1 MLSIWKTTQRQ
12 HLDGWL
18 LHFYFDFGSPTAFLA
33 NARLRQLQQK
43 YEVKINYN
51 PVLLG
56 GIFKATGNSS
66 PVMVAAK
73 GEYMLK
79 HDLPRYA
86 RKYGV
91 SLKFNPH
98 FPINTLQL
106 MRAATALQ
114 SSENFNHFVDIIF
127 NSIWVEGLNMGDE
140 EVVKSTLSKNNF
152 KTSEILANISSDSV
166 KQMLITNT
174 QLAVDRGLFGVPT
187 IFINNEMF
195 FGQDRLDFVEEIL
208 QKPLK

>member
-1 MLSIWKTTQRQ
+1 MTE
-12 HLDGWL
+12 LD
-18 LHFYFDFGSPTAFLA
+18 FYFDFGSPTAFLA
-33 NARLRQLQQK
+33 NSRLRQLQQE
-43 YEVKINYN
+43 YDFKIHYK

-86 RKYGV
+86 QKYSV
-91 SLKFNPH
+91 ALKFNPH

-106 MRAATALQ
+106 MRAATGLLDK
-114 SSENFNHFVDIIF
+114 SNFDSFINTIF
-127 NSIWVEGLNMGDE
+127 KAIWIDGLNMGDE
-140 EVVKSTLSKNNF
+140 MVLQKVLSDSNF
-152 KTSEILANISSDSV
+152 NSHDIFKLASSDSV
-166 KQMLITNT
+166 KEILIANT
-174 QLAVDRGLFGVPT
+174 DSAVKRGLFGVPT
-187 IFINNEMF
+187 IFINGEMF

-208 QKPLK
+208 KSC

>member
-1 MLSIWKTTQRQ
+1 MVGDRAMIE
-12 HLDGWL
+12 

-106 MRAATALQ
+106 MRAATALH
-114 SSENFNHFVDIIF
+114 SSANFNHFGDIIF

-166 KQMLITNT
+166 KQTLITNT

>member
-1 MLSIWKTTQRQ
+1 MVGDRAMIE
-12 HLDGWL
+12 

-73 GEYMLK
+73 GKYMLK

-106 MRAATALQ
+106 MRAATALH

>member
-1 MLSIWKTTQRQ
+1 MTE
-12 HLDGWL
+12 LD
-18 LHFYFDFGSPTAFLA
+18 FYFDFGSPTAFLA
-33 NARLRQLQQK
+33 NSRLRQLQQE
-43 YEVKINYN
+43 YDFKIHYK

-86 RKYGV
+86 QKYSV
-91 SLKFNPH
+91 ALKFNPH

-106 MRAATALQ
+106 MRAATGLLNK
-114 SSENFNHFVDIIF
+114 SNFDSFINTIF
-127 NSIWVEGLNMGDE
+127 KAIWIDGLNMGDE
-140 EVVKSTLSKNNF
+140 MVLQKVLPDNNF
-152 KTSEILANISSDSV
+152 NSHDIFKLASTDSV
-166 KQMLITNT
+166 KEILIENT
-174 QLAVDRGLFGVPT
+174 DSAVKRGLFGVPT
-187 IFINNEMF
+187 IFINGEMF

-208 QKPLK
+208 KSC

>member
-1 MLSIWKTTQRQ
+1 MTE
-12 HLDGWL
+12 LD
-18 LHFYFDFGSPTAFLA
+18 FYFDFGSPTAFLA
-33 NARLRQLQQK
+33 NSRLRQLQQE
-43 YEVKINYN
+43 YDFKIHYK

-86 RKYGV
+86 QKYSV
-91 SLKFNPH
+91 ALKFNPH

-106 MRAATALQ
+106 MRAATGLLDK
-114 SSENFNHFVDIIF
+114 SNFDSFINTIF
-127 NSIWVEGLNMGDE
+127 KAIWIDGLNMGDE
-140 EVVKSTLSKNNF
+140 MVLQKVLPDNNF
-152 KTSEILANISSDSV
+152 NSHDIFKLASTDSV
-166 KQMLITNT
+166 KEILIANT
-174 QLAVDRGLFGVPT
+174 DSAVKRGLFGVPT
-187 IFINNEMF
+187 IFINGEMF

-208 QKPLK
+208 KSC

>member
-1 MLSIWKTTQRQ
+1 MTE
-12 HLDGWL
+12 LD
-18 LHFYFDFGSPTAFLA
+18 FYFDFGSPTAFLA
-33 NARLRQLQQK
+33 NSRLRQLQQE
-43 YEVKINYN
+43 YDFKIHYK

-86 RKYGV
+86 QKYSV
-91 SLKFNPH
+91 ALKFNPH

-106 MRAATALQ
+106 MRAATGLLDK
-114 SSENFNHFVDIIF
+114 SNFDSFINTIF
-127 NSIWVEGLNMGDE
+127 KAIWIDGLNMGDE
-140 EVVKSTLSKNNF
+140 MVLQKVLSDSNFNSHDIFKLAST
-152 KTSEILANISSDSV
+152 DSV
-166 KQMLITNT
+166 KEILIANT
-174 QLAVDRGLFGVPT
+174 DSAVKRGLFGVPT
-187 IFINNEMF
+187 IFINGEMF

-208 QKPLK
+208 KSY

>member
-1 MLSIWKTTQRQ
+1 MTE
-12 HLDGWL
+12 LD
-18 LHFYFDFGSPTAFLA
+18 FYFDFGSPTAFLA
-33 NARLRQLQQK
+33 NSRLRQLQQE
-43 YEVKINYN
+43 YDFKIHYK

-86 RKYGV
+86 QKYSV
-91 SLKFNPH
+91 ALKFNPH

-106 MRAATALQ
+106 MRAATGLLDK
-114 SSENFNHFVDIIF
+114 SNFDSFISTIF
-127 NSIWVEGLNMGDE
+127 KAIWIDGLNMGDE
-140 EVVKSTLSKNNF
+140 MVLQKVLSDSNFNSHDIFKLAST
-152 KTSEILANISSDSV
+152 DSV
-166 KQMLITNT
+166 KEILIANT
-174 QLAVDRGLFGVPT
+174 DSAVKRGLFGVPT
-187 IFINNEMF
+187 IFINGEMF

-208 QKPLK
+208 KSC

>member
-1 MLSIWKTTQRQ
+1 M
-12 HLDGWL
+12 
-18 LHFYFDFGSPTAFLA
+18 
-33 NARLRQLQQK
+33 
-43 YEVKINYN
+43 
-51 PVLLG
+51 LG

-166 KQMLITNT
+166 KQTLITNT

>member
-1 MLSIWKTTQRQ
+1 MIE
-12 HLDGWL
+12 LD
-18 LHFYFDFGSPTAFLA
+18 FYFDFGSPTAFLA
-33 NARLRQLQQK
+33 NSRLRQLQQE
-43 YEVKINYN
+43 YDFKIHYK

-86 RKYGV
+86 QKYSV
-91 SLKFNPH
+91 ALKFNPH

-106 MRAATALQ
+106 MRAATGLLDK
-114 SSENFNHFVDIIF
+114 SNFDSFINTIF
-127 NSIWVEGLNMGDE
+127 KAIWIDGLNMGDE
-140 EVVKSTLSKNNF
+140 MVLQKVLSDNNF
-152 KTSEILANISSDSV
+152 NSHDIFKLASTDSV
-166 KQMLITNT
+166 KEILIENT
-174 QLAVDRGLFGVPT
+174 DSAVKQGLFGVPT
-187 IFINNEMF
+187 IFINGEMF

-208 QKPLK
+208 KSC

>member
-1 MLSIWKTTQRQ
+1 MIE
-12 HLDGWL
+12 LD
-18 LHFYFDFGSPTAFLA
+18 FYFDFGSPTAFLA
-33 NARLRQLQQK
+33 NSRLRQLQQE
-43 YEVKINYN
+43 YDVKIYYK

-86 RKYGV
+86 QKYSV
-91 SLKFNPH
+91 ALKFNPH

-106 MRAATALQ
+106 MRAATGLLDK
-114 SSENFNHFVDIIF
+114 SNFDSFINTIF
-127 NSIWVEGLNMGDE
+127 KAIWIDGLNMGDE
-140 EVVKSTLSKNNF
+140 MVLQKVLSDNNF
-152 KTSEILANISSDSV
+152 NSHDIFKLASTDSV
-166 KQMLITNT
+166 KEILIENT
-174 QLAVDRGLFGVPT
+174 DSAVKRGLFGVPT
-187 IFINNEMF
+187 IFINGEMF

-208 QKPLK
+208 KSC

>member
-1 MLSIWKTTQRQ
+1 MTE
-12 HLDGWL
+12 LD
-18 LHFYFDFGSPTAFLA
+18 FYFDFGSPTAFLA
-33 NARLRQLQQK
+33 NSRLRQLQQE
-43 YEVKINYN
+43 YDFKIHYK

-86 RKYGV
+86 QKYSV
-91 SLKFNPH
+91 ALKFNPH

-106 MRAATALQ
+106 MRAATGLLDK
-114 SSENFNHFVDIIF
+114 SNFDSFINTIF
-127 NSIWVEGLNMGDE
+127 KAIWIDGLNMGDE
-140 EVVKSTLSKNNF
+140 MVLQKVLSDSNFNLHDIFKLAST
-152 KTSEILANISSDSV
+152 DSV
-166 KQMLITNT
+166 KEILIANT
-174 QLAVDRGLFGVPT
+174 DSAVKRGLFGVPT
-187 IFINNEMF
+187 IFINGEMF

-208 QKPLK
+208 KSC

>member
-1 MLSIWKTTQRQ
+1 MTE
-12 HLDGWL
+12 LD
-18 LHFYFDFGSPTAFLA
+18 FYFDFGSPTAFLA
-33 NARLRQLQQK
+33 NSRLRQLQQE
-43 YEVKINYN
+43 YDFKIHYK

-86 RKYGV
+86 QKYSV
-91 SLKFNPH
+91 ALKFNPH

-106 MRAATALQ
+106 MRAATGLLDK
-114 SSENFNHFVDIIF
+114 SNFDSFINTIF
-127 NSIWVEGLNMGDE
+127 KAIWIDGLNMGDE
-140 EVVKSTLSKNNF
+140 MVLQKVLSDNNF
-152 KTSEILANISSDSV
+152 NSHDIFKLASTDSV
-166 KQMLITNT
+166 KEILIENT
-174 QLAVDRGLFGVPT
+174 DSAVKRGLFGVPT
-187 IFINNEMF
+187 IFINGEMF

-208 QKPLK
+208 KSC

>member
-1 MLSIWKTTQRQ
+1 MVGDRAMIE
-12 HLDGWL
+12 

-33 NARLRQLQQK
+33 NTRLRQLQQK
-43 YEVKINYN
+43 YEFTINYN

-91 SLKFNPH
+91 PLKFNPH

-166 KQMLITNT
+166 KQTLITNT

-187 IFINNEMF
+187 IFVNNEMF
-195 FGQDRLDFVEEIL
+195 FGQDRLDFVEEIF

>member
-1 MLSIWKTTQRQ
+1 MTE
-12 HLDGWL
+12 LD
-18 LHFYFDFGSPTAFLA
+18 FYFDFGSPTAFLA
-33 NARLRQLQQK
+33 NSRLRQLQQ
-43 YEVKINYN
+43 EFDFKIHYK

-86 RKYGV
+86 QKYSV
-91 SLKFNPH
+91 ALKFNPH

-106 MRAATALQ
+106 MRAATGLLDK
-114 SSENFNHFVDIIF
+114 SNFDSFINTIF
-127 NSIWVEGLNMGDE
+127 KAIWIDGLNMGDE
-140 EVVKSTLSKNNF
+140 MVLQKVLSDSNFNSHDIFKLAST
-152 KTSEILANISSDSV
+152 DSV
-166 KQMLITNT
+166 KEILIANT
-174 QLAVDRGLFGVPT
+174 DSAVKRGLFGVPT
-187 IFINNEMF
+187 IFINGEMF

-208 QKPLK
+208 KSC

>member
-1 MLSIWKTTQRQ
+1 MTE
-12 HLDGWL
+12 LD
-18 LHFYFDFGSPTAFLA
+18 FYFDFGSPTAFLA
-33 NARLRQLQQK
+33 NSRLRQLQQE
-43 YEVKINYN
+43 YDFKIHYK

-86 RKYGV
+86 QKYSV
-91 SLKFNPH
+91 ALKFNPH

-106 MRAATALQ
+106 MRAATGLLDK
-114 SSENFNHFVDIIF
+114 SNFDSFINTIF
-127 NSIWVEGLNMGDE
+127 KAIWIDGLNMGDE
-140 EVVKSTLSKNNF
+140 MVLQKVLSDSNFNSHDIFKLAST
-152 KTSEILANISSDSV
+152 DSV
-166 KQMLITNT
+166 KEILIENT
-174 QLAVDRGLFGVPT
+174 DSAVKRGLFGVPT
-187 IFINNEMF
+187 IFINGEMF

-208 QKPLK
+208 KSC

>member
-1 MLSIWKTTQRQ
+1 MTE
-12 HLDGWL
+12 LD
-18 LHFYFDFGSPTAFLA
+18 FYFDFGSPTAFLA
-33 NARLRQLQQK
+33 NSRLRQLQQE
-43 YEVKINYN
+43 YDFKIHYK

-86 RKYGV
+86 QKYSV
-91 SLKFNPH
+91 ALKFNPH

-106 MRAATALQ
+106 MRAATGLLDK
-114 SSENFNHFVDIIF
+114 SNFDSFINTIF
-127 NSIWVEGLNMGDE
+127 KAIWIDGLNMGDE
-140 EVVKSTLSKNNF
+140 MVLQKVLSNSNFNSHDIFKLAST
-152 KTSEILANISSDSV
+152 DSV
-166 KQMLITNT
+166 KEILIANT
-174 QLAVDRGLFGVPT
+174 DSAVKRGLFGVPT
-187 IFINNEMF
+187 IFINGEMF

-208 QKPLK
+208 KSC

>member
-1 MLSIWKTTQRQ
+1 MIE
-12 HLDGWL
+12 LD
-18 LHFYFDFGSPTAFLA
+18 FYFDFGSPTAFLA
-33 NARLRQLQQK
+33 NSRLRQLQQE
-43 YEVKINYN
+43 YDFKIHYK

-86 RKYGV
+86 QKYSV
-91 SLKFNPH
+91 ALKFNPH

-106 MRAATALQ
+106 MRAATGLLDK
-114 SSENFNHFVDIIF
+114 SNFDSFINTIF
-127 NSIWVEGLNMGDE
+127 KAIWIDGLNMGDE
-140 EVVKSTLSKNNF
+140 MVLQKVLSDSNFNSHDIFKLAST
-152 KTSEILANISSDSV
+152 DSV
-166 KQMLITNT
+166 KEILIANT
-174 QLAVDRGLFGVPT
+174 DSAVKRGLFGVPT
-187 IFINNEMF
+187 IFINGEMF

-208 QKPLK
+208 KSC

>member
-1 MLSIWKTTQRQ
+1 MIELE
-12 HLDGWL
+12 
-18 LHFYFDFGSPTAFLA
+18 FYFDFGSPTAFLA
-33 NARLRQLQQK
+33 NSRLRQLQQE
-43 YEVKINYN
+43 YDFKIHYK

-86 RKYGV
+86 QKYSV
-91 SLKFNPH
+91 ALKFNPH

-106 MRAATALQ
+106 MRAATGLLNK
-114 SSENFNHFVDIIF
+114 SNFDSFINTIF
-127 NSIWVEGLNMGDE
+127 KAIWIDGLNMGDE
-140 EVVKSTLSKNNF
+140 MVLQKVLPDNNF
-152 KTSEILANISSDSV
+152 NSHDIFKLASTDSV
-166 KQMLITNT
+166 KEILIENT
-174 QLAVDRGLFGVPT
+174 DSAVKRGLFGVPT
-187 IFINNEMF
+187 IFINGEMF

-208 QKPLK
+208 KSC

>member
-1 MLSIWKTTQRQ
+1 MTE
-12 HLDGWL
+12 LD
-18 LHFYFDFGSPTAFLA
+18 FYFDFGSPTAFLA
-33 NARLRQLQQK
+33 NSRLRQLQQE
-43 YEVKINYN
+43 YDFKIHYK

-86 RKYGV
+86 QKYSV
-91 SLKFNPH
+91 ALKFNPH

-106 MRAATALQ
+106 MRAATGLLDK
-114 SSENFNHFVDIIF
+114 SNFDSFTNTIF
-127 NSIWVEGLNMGDE
+127 KAIWIDGLNMGDE
-140 EVVKSTLSKNNF
+140 MVLQKVLSDSNFNSLDIFKLAST
-152 KTSEILANISSDSV
+152 DSV
-166 KQMLITNT
+166 KEILIANT
-174 QLAVDRGLFGVPT
+174 DSAVKRGLFGVPT
-187 IFINNEMF
+187 IFINGEMF

-208 QKPLK
+208 KSC

>member
-1 MLSIWKTTQRQ
+1 MVGDRAMIE
-12 HLDGWL
+12 

-106 MRAATALQ
+106 MRAATALH

-174 QLAVDRGLFGVPT
+174 QRAVDRGLFGVPT

>member
-1 MLSIWKTTQRQ
+1 MTE
-12 HLDGWL
+12 LD
-18 LHFYFDFGSPTAFLA
+18 FYFDFGSPTAFLA
-33 NARLRQLQQK
+33 NSRLRQLQQE
-43 YEVKINYN
+43 YDFKIHYK

-86 RKYGV
+86 KKYSV
-91 SLKFNPH
+91 ALKFNPH

-106 MRAATALQ
+106 MRAATGLLDK
-114 SSENFNHFVDIIF
+114 SNFDSFINTIF
-127 NSIWVEGLNMGDE
+127 KAIWIDGLNMGDE
-140 EVVKSTLSKNNF
+140 MVLQKVLSDSNFNSHDIFKLAST
-152 KTSEILANISSDSV
+152 DSV
-166 KQMLITNT
+166 KEILIANT
-174 QLAVDRGLFGVPT
+174 DSAVKRGLFGVPT
-187 IFINNEMF
+187 IFINGEMF

-208 QKPLK
+208 KSC

>member
-1 MLSIWKTTQRQ
+1 MVGDRAMIELP
-12 HLDGWL
+12 
-18 LHFYFDFGSPTAFLA
+18 FYFDFGSPTAFLA
-33 NARLRQLQQK
+33 NARLRELQQK

-86 RKYGV
+86 RKYGL

-114 SSENFNHFVDIIF
+114 SSANFNHFVDIIF
-127 NSIWVEGLNMGDE
+127 NSIWVEGLNMGYE

-166 KQMLITNT
+166 KQTLITNT

>member
-1 MLSIWKTTQRQ
+1 MVGDRAMIE
-12 HLDGWL
+12 

-43 YEVKINYN
+43 YEFKINYN

>member
-1 MLSIWKTTQRQ
+1 MAAPAKAARHQYVPECNRRQ
-12 HLDGWL
+12 PKHG
-18 LHFYFDFGSPTAFLA
+18 FCVA
-33 NARLRQLQQK
+33 
-43 YEVKINYN
+43 KINYN

-106 MRAATALQ
+106 MRAATALH

-166 KQMLITNT
+166 KQTLITNT

>member
-1 MLSIWKTTQRQ
+1 MTE
-12 HLDGWL
+12 LD
-18 LHFYFDFGSPTAFLA
+18 FYFDFGSPTAFLA
-33 NARLRQLQQK
+33 NSRLRQLQQE
-43 YEVKINYN
+43 YDFKIHYK

-86 RKYGV
+86 QKYSV
-91 SLKFNPH
+91 ALKFNPH

-106 MRAATALQ
+106 MRAATGLLDK
-114 SSENFNHFVDIIF
+114 SNFDSFINTIF
-127 NSIWVEGLNMGDE
+127 KAIWIDGLNMGDE
-140 EVVKSTLSKNNF
+140 MVLQKVLSDSNFNSQDIFKLAST
-152 KTSEILANISSDSV
+152 DSV
-166 KQMLITNT
+166 KEILIANT
-174 QLAVDRGLFGVPT
+174 DSAVKRGLFGVPT
-187 IFINNEMF
+187 IFINGEMF

-208 QKPLK
+208 KSC

>member
-1 MLSIWKTTQRQ
+1 MIE
-12 HLDGWL
+12 LD
-18 LHFYFDFGSPTAFLA
+18 FYFDFGSPTAFLA
-33 NARLRQLQQK
+33 NSRLRQLQQE
-43 YEVKINYN
+43 YDVKIHYK

-86 RKYGV
+86 QKYSV
-91 SLKFNPH
+91 ALKFNPH

-106 MRAATALQ
+106 MRAATGLLDK
-114 SSENFNHFVDIIF
+114 SNFDSFINTIF
-127 NSIWVEGLNMGDE
+127 KAIWIDGLNMGDE
-140 EVVKSTLSKNNF
+140 MVLQKVLPDNNF
-152 KTSEILANISSDSV
+152 NSHDIFKLASTDSV
-166 KQMLITNT
+166 KEILIENT
-174 QLAVDRGLFGVPT
+174 DSAVKQGLFGVPT
-187 IFINNEMF
+187 IFINGEMF

-208 QKPLK
+208 KSC

>member
-1 MLSIWKTTQRQ
+1 MIELN
-12 HLDGWL
+12 
-18 LHFYFDFGSPTAFLA
+18 FYFDFGSPTAFLA

-166 KQMLITNT
+166 KQTLITNT

>member
-1 MLSIWKTTQRQ
+1 MIELE
-12 HLDGWL
+12 
-18 LHFYFDFGSPTAFLA
+18 FYFDFGSPTAFLA
-33 NARLRQLQQK
+33 NSRRRQLQQE
-43 YEVKINYN
+43 YDFKIHYK

-86 RKYGV
+86 QKYSV
-91 SLKFNPH
+91 ALKFNPH

-106 MRAATALQ
+106 MRAATGLLDK
-114 SSENFNHFVDIIF
+114 SNFDSFINTIF
-127 NSIWVEGLNMGDE
+127 KAIWIDGLNMGDE
-140 EVVKSTLSKNNF
+140 MVLQKVLSDNNF
-152 KTSEILANISSDSV
+152 NSHDIFKLASTDSV
-166 KQMLITNT
+166 KEILIENT
-174 QLAVDRGLFGVPT
+174 DSAVKRGLFGVPT
-187 IFINNEMF
+187 IFINGEMF

-208 QKPLK
+208 KSC

>member
-1 MLSIWKTTQRQ
+1 MTE
-12 HLDGWL
+12 LD
-18 LHFYFDFGSPTAFLA
+18 FYFDFGSPTAFLA
-33 NARLRQLQQK
+33 NSRLRQLQQE
-43 YEVKINYN
+43 YDFKIHFK

-86 RKYGV
+86 QKYSV
-91 SLKFNPH
+91 ALKFNPH

-106 MRAATALQ
+106 MRAATGLLDK
-114 SSENFNHFVDIIF
+114 SNFDSFINTIF
-127 NSIWVEGLNMGDE
+127 KAIWIDGLNMGDE
-140 EVVKSTLSKNNF
+140 MVLQKVLSDSNFNSHDIFKLAST
-152 KTSEILANISSDSV
+152 DSV
-166 KQMLITNT
+166 KEILIANT
-174 QLAVDRGLFGVPT
+174 DSAVKRGLFGVPT
-187 IFINNEMF
+187 IFINGEMF

-208 QKPLK
+208 KSC

>member
-1 MLSIWKTTQRQ
+1 MKE
-12 HLDGWL
+12 

-166 KQMLITNT
+166 KQTLITNT

>member
-1 MLSIWKTTQRQ
+1 
-12 HLDGWL
+12 
-18 LHFYFDFGSPTAFLA
+18 
-33 NARLRQLQQK
+33 
-43 YEVKINYN
+43 
-51 PVLLG
+51 
-56 GIFKATGNSS
+56 
-66 PVMVAAK
+66 MVAAK

-152 KTSEILANISSDSV
+152 KTLLLDEKNELGGSSIFDANEY
-166 KQMLITNT
+166 N
-174 QLAVDRGLFGVPT
+174 
-187 IFINNEMF
+187 
-195 FGQDRLDFVEEIL
+195 
-208 QKPLK
+208 

>member
-1 MLSIWKTTQRQ
+1 MTE
-12 HLDGWL
+12 LD
-18 LHFYFDFGSPTAFLA
+18 FYFDFGSPTAFLA
-33 NARLRQLQQK
+33 NSRLRKLQQE
-43 YEVKINYN
+43 YDFKIHYK

-86 RKYGV
+86 QKYSV
-91 SLKFNPH
+91 ALKFNPH

-106 MRAATALQ
+106 MRAATGLLDK
-114 SSENFNHFVDIIF
+114 SNFDSFINTIF
-127 NSIWVEGLNMGDE
+127 KAIWIDGLNMGDE
-140 EVVKSTLSKNNF
+140 IVLQKVLSDSNFNSHDIFKLAST
-152 KTSEILANISSDSV
+152 DSV
-166 KQMLITNT
+166 KEILIANT
-174 QLAVDRGLFGVPT
+174 DSAVKRGLFGVPT
-187 IFINNEMF
+187 IFINGEMF

-208 QKPLK
+208 KSC

>member
-1 MLSIWKTTQRQ
+1 
-12 HLDGWL
+12 
-18 LHFYFDFGSPTAFLA
+18 
-33 NARLRQLQQK
+33 
-43 YEVKINYN
+43 
-51 PVLLG
+51 
-56 GIFKATGNSS
+56 
-66 PVMVAAK
+66 
-73 GEYMLK
+73 
-79 HDLPRYA
+79 
-86 RKYGV
+86 
-91 SLKFNPH
+91 
-98 FPINTLQL
+98 

-114 SSENFNHFVDIIF
+114 SSANFNHFVDIIF

-166 KQMLITNT
+166 KQTLITNT

-208 QKPLK
+208 QKPLE

>member
-1 MLSIWKTTQRQ
+1 MTE
-12 HLDGWL
+12 LD
-18 LHFYFDFGSPTAFLA
+18 FYFDFGSPTAFLA
-33 NARLRQLQQK
+33 NSRLRQLQQE
-43 YEVKINYN
+43 YDFKIHYK

-86 RKYGV
+86 QKYSV
-91 SLKFNPH
+91 ELKFNPH

-106 MRAATALQ
+106 MRAATGLLDK
-114 SSENFNHFVDIIF
+114 SNFDSFTNTIF
-127 NSIWVEGLNMGDE
+127 KAIWIDGLNMGDE
-140 EVVKSTLSKNNF
+140 MVLQKVLSDSNFNSHDIFKLAST
-152 KTSEILANISSDSV
+152 DSV
-166 KQMLITNT
+166 KEILIANT
-174 QLAVDRGLFGVPT
+174 DSAVKRGLFGVPT
-187 IFINNEMF
+187 IFINGEMF

-208 QKPLK
+208 KSC

>member
-1 MLSIWKTTQRQ
+1 MAAPAKAARHQYVPECNRRQ
-12 HLDGWL
+12 PKHG
-18 LHFYFDFGSPTAFLA
+18 FCVA
-33 NARLRQLQQK
+33 
-43 YEVKINYN
+43 KINYN

-106 MRAATALQ
+106 MRAATALH

>member
-1 MLSIWKTTQRQ
+1 MVGDRAMIELN
-12 HLDGWL
+12 
-18 LHFYFDFGSPTAFLA
+18 FYFDFGSPTAFLA

-166 KQMLITNT
+166 KQTLITNT